1 MIEYNER
8 INEAI
13 IKVIKKHIQ
22 KYDAEIADIIIKE
35 IPEFK
40 YCNTNPDSVRRTVGR
55 FRRRYDLKADR
66 INLGDYM
73 KYMKDVYDKN
83 QNMKT
88 LTSIAGII
96 QLKYPEYSSAKI
108 WKDLQCLVH
117 GRLNFKNNQTSHVRK
132 SR

>member
-22 KYDAEIADIIIKE
+22 KYDAEIADIIIKK

-55 FRRRYDLKADR
+55 FRKRFDLKADR
-66 INLGDYM
+66 INLSDYLKFM
-73 KYMKDVYDKN
+73 KEVYEKN
-83 QNMKT
+83 QDKS
-88 LTSIAGII
+88 LASIANIVR
-96 QLKYPEYSSAKI
+96 LKYSEYSYGKI
-108 WKDLQCLVH
+108 WIDLQRLAH
-117 GRLNFKNNQTSHVRK
+117 GRIDFKTNQTSYVRK
-132 SR
+132 SRK